1 MKGQMFW
8 ATALMIVVVALV
20 ACAPAPA
27 NAGQGFFKATFNI
40 KLSPPPDNPSKATG
54 TLQVSEIYSLGGY
67 DSFDIHFTVKGLAAN
82 TTYTLLAATYGDWV
96 PPYAQL
102 TVFTTDSRGN
112 ASGNTTWGGSLR
124 GPWEVC
130 VGDVSSEVDSVCVL
144 EGQ

>member
-1 MKGQMFW
+1 MKGQTFW
-8 ATALMIVVVALV
+8 VTVLMIVVVASV

-27 NAGQGFFKATFNI
+27 HARTFFKQTFNI

-54 TLQVSEIYSLGGY
+54 TLQMTEIYSLDNY
-67 DSFDIHFTVKGLAAN
+67 DSFDIHFSVKGLMPN

-102 TVFTTDSRGN
+102 SVFTTDSHGN

-130 VGDVSSEVDSVCVL
+130 LGEVSSEVGSVCVL
-144 EGQ
+144 ASQ